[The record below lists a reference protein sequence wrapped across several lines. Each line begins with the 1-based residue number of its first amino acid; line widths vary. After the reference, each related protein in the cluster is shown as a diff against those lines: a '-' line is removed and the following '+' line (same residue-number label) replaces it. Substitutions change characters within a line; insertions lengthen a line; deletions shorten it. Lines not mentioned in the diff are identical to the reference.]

1 VLGKKALGKKTLGKN
16 CQGMT
21 KRLVASMLTV
31 FLLAGLVSCSQPT
44 PQKTVRRPGS
54 SSGRISE
61 VAPPIAIQELRRSL
75 EAYQPQVKI
84 LSPRADEVLQDTQV
98 SVKLQIQDLPLFQ
111 DEDLNLG
118 PHLHLLLDNQPYGSI
133 YDPKQPIVFDDLEPG
148 THTLRAFAAT
158 PWDESFKNEGAYAQ
172 TTFHIFAKTPEN
184 KPDLSKPLLTFSRPQ
199 ATYGA
204 EPILLD
210 FYISNVPLHLA
221 AQEDAT
227 DDIPDWQIR
236 CTVNGESFTF
246 DRWEPIYLKGLKPG
260 KNWIQMELLDDQ
272 GKPFPNAFNNTLRLI
287 EYQPGGQDT
296 LAQLTRG
303 EIAGTIAPRIV
314 DPNYE
319 PPAPEPEPAAVEEEI
334 EEPAP
339 MLEPIPAIKPAEP
352 QPVQKQEEKKPE
364 PKEAAIEEPPVE
376 KIRPVPI
383 QVTPIQ
389 PVPEKPVEKSVEKP
403 AEKPAAIEPPAINP
417 PAINPPAINPPVI
430 KQPVIEQPVIK
441 PPVIKPPIEDPV
453 IKSPVIAP
461 PVIESPTIAP
471 PVIEAPVIERPV
483 IKSPVIEQP
492 TINQPI
498 IRQPVIEQPIIKP
511 PIRSAAPKP
520 ADPVL
525 PRSPIKDPPSPTPAR
540 SSEEVR
546 QRAKEKMGDAT
557 EKLEDTFDALRERS
571 GKVSQDTQKFFQRF
585 RKTPADTEQQRAK
598 GLLNRF
604 QQPVGKMNDDLP
616 IVDLENDPDFLAPT
630 LEPIE
635 SP

>member
-1 VLGKKALGKKTLGKN
+1 
-16 CQGMT
+16 
-21 KRLVASMLTV
+21 MLTA

-44 PQKTVRRPGS
+44 PQSSVRRPGS
-54 SSGRISE
+54 SSGKISE

-98 SVKLQIQDLPLFQ
+98 SVKLQVQDLPLFE
-111 DEDLNLG
+111 DEDLKLG
-118 PHLHLLLDNQPYGSI
+118 PHLHLLLDNQPYGAI

-148 THTLRAFAAT
+148 THTIRAFAAT

-272 GKPFPNAFNNTLRLI
+272 GNPFPNAFNNTVRLI
-287 EYQPGGQDT
+287 DYQPGGQDT
-296 LAQLTRG
+296 LAKLTRG
-303 EIAGTIAPRIV
+303 ELDRTIAPAIV

-319 PPAPEPEPAAVEEEI
+319 PPAPEPEPAAIEEI
-334 EEPAP
+334 EEPTP
-339 MLEPIPAIKPAEP
+339 TLEPIPAIKPVEP
-352 QPVQKQEEKKPE
+352 LPAKSPKPEPVQKIEEKKPE
-364 PKEAAIEEPPVE
+364 AEAKEAAIEEAPVG

-383 QVTPIQ
+383 QIAPIQ
-389 PVPEKPVEKSVEKP
+389 PVPEKPVEKP
-403 AEKPAAIEPPAINP
+403 PAIEPPAIEP
-417 PAINPPAINPPVI
+417 PT
-430 KQPVIEQPVIK
+430 IEQPVIK
-441 PPVIKPPIEDPV
+441 QPIIENPVIEPPV
-453 IKSPVIAP
+453 IKSPVVKP
-461 PVIESPTIAP
+461 PVIESPVIQS
-471 PVIEAPVIERPV
+471 PVIQSPVIQSPTIEQPVIERPV
-483 IKSPVIEQP
+483 IKSPIIEQP

-498 IRQPVIEQPIIKP
+498 IRQPVIEEPIIKP
-511 PIRSAAPKP
+511 PVRNAAPKP
-520 ADPVL
+520 GDPVL
-525 PRSPIKDPPSPTPAR
+525 PRSQTKEQPIPPVPAR

-546 QRAKEKMGDAT
+546 QRAKDKMGDAT

-571 GKVSQDTQKFFQRF
+571 GKASQDAQKFFKRF
-585 RKTPADTEQQRAK
+585 RQTPEAKEQQRAK

-604 QQPVGKMNDDLP
+604 QQPVSKMNDDLP
-616 IVDLENDPDFLAPT
+616 IVDLENDPDFLAPA